1 MKRLRWEATRDVSFI
16 WVSRDL
22 IKTKQFRI
30 FENMK
35 SQIQHLRL
43 APKGSTT
50 FGVPQTGN
58 VGVDVYVVYSVN
70 TGAGFFQW
78 NIF

>member
-1 MKRLRWEATRDVSFI
+1 
-16 WVSRDL
+16 
-22 IKTKQFRI
+22 
-30 FENMK
+30 MK